1 MVRLELT
8 PEEARRLREVLQAK
22 LRDLSTEINRTDQLD
37 FKESLR
43 RTERVL
49 DRVVAQLASTAEL
62 AM

>member
-49 DRVVAQLASTAEL
+49 DRIVAQLASTAEL